1 MNTFYQLWG
10 TKTPSEAQDKID
22 LQRSKYSNITPTNLE
37 EQALSLVG
45 EDVYEKLIKGYT
57 EKQWGRSCSELP
69 PFIIKRIPVR
79 FTFDNNYFTDRF
91 QGVPIGGYTQ
101 IIDKMLNGVDLLLN
115 VDYLSEKD
123 KYNSM
128 AERIIYTGP
137 IDAYFDKKLGTLE
150 YRSLKFITK

>member
-1 MNTFYQLWG
+1 LYNLPFNMNTFYQLWG

-69 PFIIKRIPVR
+69 PFI
-79 FTFDNNYFTDRF
+79 
-91 QGVPIGGYTQ
+91 
-101 IIDKMLNGVDLLLN
+101 
-115 VDYLSEKD
+115 
-123 KYNSM
+123 
-128 AERIIYTGP
+128 
-137 IDAYFDKKLGTLE
+137 
-150 YRSLKFITK
+150 

>member
-1 MNTFYQLWG
+1 YHKGKLYNLPFNMNTFYQLWG

-137 IDAYFDKKLGTLE
+137 IDAYFDKK
-150 YRSLKFITK
+150 